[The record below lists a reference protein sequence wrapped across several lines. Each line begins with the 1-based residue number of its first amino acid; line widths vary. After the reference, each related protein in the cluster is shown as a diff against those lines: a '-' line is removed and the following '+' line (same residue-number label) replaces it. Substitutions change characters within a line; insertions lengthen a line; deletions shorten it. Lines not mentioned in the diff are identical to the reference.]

1 MKYFFVWEK
10 KKQNVKWY
18 KTLLVQDFNFIYD
31 REIKKTHFQKLFFA
45 SQNRWTHEWIR
56 KIKSM
61 KSLLSMFRCM
71 CCEFKVKKNVYGM
84 FMCVQCIMIIKLFIN
99 RRSVGL
105 FLFYGYNKNKICI
118 DHCSLRTNLTFDFFS
133 SCSSILKF
141 EMKKKYTYT
150 KHIYKLCT
158 RSYEHKIQLFF
169 FYFYWWKRVN
179 VCVFIWFR
187 VCFFVAFLFIC
198 LIQYDLF
205 DSVLLWNIW

>member
-1 MKYFFVWEK
+1 
-10 KKQNVKWY
+10 
-18 KTLLVQDFNFIYD
+18 
-31 REIKKTHFQKLFFA
+31 
-45 SQNRWTHEWIR
+45 
-56 KIKSM
+56 M

-169 FYFYWWKRVN
+169 FLFLLVEACKCLCVHMIS
-179 VCVFIWFR
+179 CVFFC
-187 VCFFVAFLFIC
+187 CFSFH
-198 LIQYDLF
+198 LF
-205 DSVLLWNIW
+205 DSI

>member
-1 MKYFFVWEK
+1 
-10 KKQNVKWY
+10 
-18 KTLLVQDFNFIYD
+18 
-31 REIKKTHFQKLFFA
+31 
-45 SQNRWTHEWIR
+45 
-56 KIKSM
+56 
-61 KSLLSMFRCM
+61 
-71 CCEFKVKKNVYGM
+71 
-84 FMCVQCIMIIKLFIN
+84 MIIKLFIN

-118 DHCSLRTNLTFDFFS
+118 DHCLLRTNLTFDFFFS

-169 FYFYWWKRVN
+169 FLFLLVEACKCLCVYMIS
-179 VCVFIWFR
+179 CVF
-187 VCFFVAFLFIC
+187 FFVAFLFIC

-205 DSVLLWNIW
+205 DSVLL